1 MNRLDSE
8 FILDFGLIREEI
20 ILSFRER
27 IALGKRLKLYKSE
40 LDTLIQTFIERLK
53 GLSTPDEIQILCQ
66 AEIALLEEGY
76 ERLTLASDYIPR
88 YRKAIEDAIAEGRLS
103 DVNTHQYVRWQRVT
117 GLAETRQEHWALTCF
132 KYSPEEYEALDQR
145 QARVNRKRL
154 LNLKSVDPW
163 LYVAKLDELLHS
175 TGKFAARHRAI
186 AVAGLT
192 GRRIGEVLARGAFS
206 LTEHPFMLH
215 FTGQQKHERDGYAIL
230 TLIPAEALLQE
241 IEKFRAMAETRAL
254 MALDGKSLT
263 QAINKFD
270 VQVNRECDRLLMN
283 PGIVPPLEGKAH
295 VTVHNLRSLWG
306 AIAVYLFCPPQH
318 HEYAFLQ
325 HYLGHVL
332 ESPATGHYFRYQ
344 LVDDKGHPIHEKGI
358 KLASVPDLPL
368 LGDESV
374 GEHSDT
380 APTQFVDEMIETEL
394 QTYLF
399 AKSQGSASNLPSSTS
414 PATSSRKS
422 QMSESKPPSSQEEK
436 AQRDSPLSSE
446 IEGLKAYVDHR
457 LQELHQLLN
466 RQQGAQTP
474 SPQSDDSSEQL
485 LQENQSLK
493 DNIAKLMRQERQYAT
508 ELAQLRSENQALQ
521 TQLQEAQ
528 SKLDRFRQLLIGD
541 EAEVSQTKKS
551 QPDTPSQPI
560 TQSAVGSSTKFREQ
574 PVAIAAT
581 RGRKPGK
588 ALERASHIFD
598 AVREWNRLH
607 PEETFAI
614 NPGLLET
621 VFKVHRKAAKQFC
634 EEYQNE
640 LWDYH
645 QEIGMQ
651 SEHAHNR
658 GKDVQQLWQFV
669 QNYT

>member
-1 MNRLDSE
+1 VNRPDAELM
-8 FILDFGLIREEI
+8 LNFGLIREEI
-20 ILSFRER
+20 ILSYRER

-40 LDTLIQTFIERLK
+40 LDTLIQTFIECLK
-53 GLSTPDEIQILCQ
+53 GLSTPDEIQTLCQ

-88 YRKAIEDAIAEGRLS
+88 YRKAIEEAIAEGRLS
-103 DVNTHQYVRWQRVT
+103 DGDTHQYIHRQRVT
-117 GLAETRQEHWALTCF
+117 GIAETRQEHWALTFF

-175 TGKFAARHRAI
+175 AGKFAARHRAI
-186 AVAGLT
+186 AIAGLT

-230 TLIPAEALLQE
+230 TLIPAETLLQE
-241 IEKFRAMAETRAL
+241 IEKFRAMAETRLL
-254 MALDGKSLT
+254 MTLDGKSLT

-344 LVDDKGHPIHEKGI
+344 LVDAKGHPIHEKGI
-358 KLASVPDLPL
+358 KLASVPELPL
-368 LGDESV
+368 LEDEWV
-374 GEHSDT
+374 GNYSDT
-380 APTQFVDEMIETEL
+380 PPTQFVDEMKESEL
-394 QTYLF
+394 QTHLF
-399 AKSQGSASNLPSSTS
+399 TESQEAESSPPSSTS
-414 PATSSRKS
+414 PAKSTRKS
-422 QMSESKPPSSQEEK
+422 QMSKSKPPSPQEK
-436 AQRDSPLSSE
+436 AQKDSPSLSE
-446 IEGLKAYVDHR
+446 IEGLKAYVDHQ

-466 RQQGAQTP
+466 RQQGAQAA
-474 SPQSDDSSEQL
+474 SHQSDDSAEQL
-485 LQENQSLK
+485 RQENQSLK
-493 DNIAKLMRQERQYAT
+493 DNIAKLLRQERQYVA

-528 SKLDRFRQLLIGD
+528 SKLDRFRQLLMGD
-541 EAEVSQTKKS
+541 EAEVSQPEKS
-551 QPDTPSQPI
+551 QPDTLPQPI
-560 TQSAVGSSTKFREQ
+560 PPSVVNPSPQTEEQ
-574 PVAIAAT
+574 TIVIAAT

-588 ALERASHIFD
+588 ALERAVHIFD

-634 EEYQNE
+634 EEYQND

-645 QEIGMQ
+645 QEIGVQ

-658 GKDVQQLWQFV
+658 GKDLQQLWQFV
-669 QNYT
+669 QQYF

>member
-1 MNRLDSE
+1 VNRPDAELM
-8 FILDFGLIREEI
+8 LNFGLIREEI

-40 LDTLIQTFIERLK
+40 LDTLIQAFIAQLK
-53 GLSTPDEIQILCQ
+53 GLSTPDEIQALCR

-103 DVNTHQYVRWQRVT
+103 DVDTHQYVHRQRVT
-117 GLAETRQEHWALTCF
+117 GIAETRQEHWALTFF

-175 TGKFAARHRAI
+175 TGKFAARHQAI
-186 AVAGLT
+186 AIAGLT

-215 FTGQQKHERDGYAIL
+215 FTGQQKHERNGYAIL
-230 TLIPAEALLQE
+230 TLIPAETLLQE
-241 IEKFRAMAETRAL
+241 IEKFRAMAETRSL
-254 MALDGKSLT
+254 MVLDGKSLT
-263 QAINKFD
+263 QSINKFD

-344 LVDDKGHPIHEKGI
+344 LVDVKGHPIHEKGI
-358 KLASVPDLPL
+358 KLASIPELPL
-368 LGDESV
+368 LEDEWVGD
-374 GEHSDT
+374 HSDT
-380 APTQFVDEMIETEL
+380 APTQFIDETIETGL
-394 QTYLF
+394 QTHLF
-399 AKSQGSASNLPSSTS
+399 PESQKVTSDPQSPISPAKST
-414 PATSSRKS
+414 RKS
-422 QMSESKPPSSQEEK
+422 QMSKSKPPSPQEK
-436 AQRDSPLSSE
+436 AEKDSPSLSE
-446 IEGLKAYVDHR
+446 IEGLKAYVDHQ

-466 RQQGAQTP
+466 RQRGAQAP
-474 SPQSDDSSEQL
+474 SHQSDDSSEQL
-485 LQENQSLK
+485 RQENQSLK
-493 DNIAKLMRQERQYAT
+493 DNIAKLMRQERQYVT
-508 ELAQLRSENQALQ
+508 ELVQLRNENQALQ

-528 SKLDRFRQLLIGD
+528 SKLDRFRQLLMGD
-541 EAEVSQTKKS
+541 EAEVSQPEKS
-551 QPDTPSQPI
+551 QPDTLLQPVSH
-560 TQSAVGSSTKFREQ
+560 TAVGPPAKTKEQ
-574 PVAIAAT
+574 TVAIAAT

-588 ALERASHIFD
+588 ALERALHIFD

-634 EEYQNE
+634 EKYQNE

-645 QEIGMQ
+645 QEIGVQ

-669 QNYT
+669 QQYS

>member
-1 MNRLDSE
+1 VNRPDAELM
-8 FILDFGLIREEI
+8 LNFGLIREEI

-53 GLSTPDEIQILCQ
+53 GLSTPDEIQTLCRN
-66 AEIALLEEGY
+66 EIALLEEGY

-103 DVNTHQYVRWQRVT
+103 DVDTHQYVHRQRVT
-117 GLAETRQEHWALTCF
+117 GIAETRQEHWVLTFF

-186 AVAGLT
+186 AIAGLT

-215 FTGQQKHERDGYAIL
+215 FIGQQKHERDGYAIL
-230 TLIPAEALLQE
+230 TLIPAETLLQE
-241 IEKFRAMAETRAL
+241 IEKFRAMAETRSL

-270 VQVNRECDRLLMN
+270 VQVNRECDRLLMHS
-283 PGIVPPLEGKAH
+283 GIVPPLEGKAH

-344 LVDDKGHPIHEKGI
+344 LVDAKGHPIHEKGI
-358 KLASVPDLPL
+358 KLASVPELPL
-368 LGDESV
+368 LEDEWGGDY
-374 GEHSDT
+374 SDT
-380 APTQFVDEMIETEL
+380 APTQFVDETIETEL
-394 QTYLF
+394 QTHLF
-399 AKSQGSASNLPSSTS
+399 SESQNVASDPQRSTLPAKST
-414 PATSSRKS
+414 RKS
-422 QMSESKPPSSQEEK
+422 QMSKSKPPSPQEK
-436 AQRDSPLSSE
+436 DQQDSPSLSE
-446 IEGLKAYVDHR
+446 IEGLKAYVDHQ

-466 RQQGAQTP
+466 RQQGAQAT

-485 LQENQSLK
+485 RQENQSLK
-493 DNIAKLMRQERQYAT
+493 DNIAKLMHQEKQYVT
-508 ELAQLRSENQALQ
+508 ELAQLRNENQALQ

-528 SKLDRFRQLLIGD
+528 SKLDRFRQLLMGD
-541 EAEVSQTKKS
+541 EEEVSQPEKS
-551 QPDTPSQPI
+551 QSDILPPPVSR
-560 TQSAVGSSTKFREQ
+560 AVVASSTQTKEQ
-574 PVAIAAT
+574 IVAIAAT

-588 ALERASHIFD
+588 ALERALHIFD

-645 QEIGMQ
+645 QEIGVQ

-658 GKDVQQLWQFV
+658 GKDVQQLLQFV
-669 QNYT
+669 QHYS